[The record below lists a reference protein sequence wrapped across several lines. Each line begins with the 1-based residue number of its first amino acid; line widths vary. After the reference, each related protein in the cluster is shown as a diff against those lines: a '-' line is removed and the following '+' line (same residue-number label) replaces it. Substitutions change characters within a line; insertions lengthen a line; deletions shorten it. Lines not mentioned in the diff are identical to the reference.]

1 MWGGRMDQY
10 AAATVN
16 RRLAAISGLFAFVAM
31 RDPRPLIQVV
41 VRDLAAWRSRTW
53 SGHRVILLGCVDAS
67 GSSGGRGPQRRG
79 RRVGGRERQAAGS
92 YGRPVCRTG
101 ATFWSMVRRSSFGRW
116 VLGVHDHWEH
126 GPTQRTLLAWR
137 ALPRGLRRSG
147 CRIRAMSP
155 TVSLGRPIGAV
166 LEGWQVKMAALSCTC
181 RGRQSKRFADVV
193 DRLAPNRSHG
203 T

>member
-31 RDPRPLIQVV
+31 RDPEATNTPVV

-67 GSSGGRGPQRRG
+67 GSSGSRGPQRRG

-92 YGRPVCRTG
+92 DGRPVCRTG
-101 ATFWSMVRRSSFGRW
+101 ATFWSMIRRSSFGRW
-116 VLGVHDHWEH
+116 VLGVHDHWKRGYYAAPARVEGVAARPPAVRVSYSCDESYGVARTSNRCCFGRLAGQNGGFVMH
-126 GPTQRTLLAWR
+126 LPGPTIETL
-137 ALPRGLRRSG
+137 
-147 CRIRAMSP
+147 CRC
-155 TVSLGRPIGAV
+155 GRPVGA
-166 LEGWQVKMAALSCTC
+166 E
-181 RGRQSKRFADVV
+181 
-193 DRLAPNRSHG
+193 P
-203 T
+203 